1 LAGIGTTGKTVGET
15 CVDRTH
21 DCAWIAVD
29 VFEPAE
35 GERGQVRS
43 CPGSKILG
51 GELLTGDLAQICI
64 DLA

>member
-1 LAGIGTTGKTVGET
+1 LGKPASTA
-15 CVDRTH
+15 RTIAH
-21 DCAWIAVD
+21 GIAVD

-51 GELLTGDLAQICI
+51 GDLLAGDLAQICI